1 MNSVN
6 RSNQIRS
13 GAPGARR
20 YSPIGSAAVPAAGLG
35 GVPPTDSC
43 TGTVREPAGEDPSPP
58 GCDATGACATSSRF
72 MRIALVV
79 VILCGLIIFALKAVA
94 QPAATNLNFNFFTT
108 TEITNV
114 QQIRLLATQIPN
126 ANYTFHLEGDV
137 WWAKPAEGR
146 FVLKDDSGAEE
157 LEMDLQGQP
166 LAAGQRVR
174 LEGNGTLIKTGTGF
188 KLGVK
193 GPVVD
198 NDGVH
203 IMVEKLGAVYLK
215 AGLNPL
221 RVEWFNRFD
230 KYGLKVEY
238 EGPDLPRQA
247 IPDSALFRKD
257 EKNGATNFGLD
268 FKCSEAFGET
278 LPDFD
283 SSAGFETGAVSNFSL
298 NVLTNYDHVGIC
310 YTGFLQVPRDG
321 LYVFYTT
328 SDDGSRLYV
337 GESLLRLKAIGQAS
351 FPRPEPLATRQKAG
365 ENNSAWVEAEGKVTF
380 ASEAGDGLE
389 LELNT
394 GIGQLRVEIAN
405 KAGLTPGVVLNRRIR
420 AVGFCQGVYDAEGRE
435 ASGVLLT
442 PGAGEIELLDSAPAT
457 TENTETNGTAL
468 PLLTTAT
475 EVHRL
480 KSEEAQRAYPV
491 KIRGVVTSTLPEHEA
506 FTIQDTTHGIYVI
519 DVSESRSDTPR
530 IGDYVEVAGV
540 SDPGQFA
547 PVVDASHVRIVGQ
560 GSMPEPVHPTWQQL
574 INGSL
579 DAQYVEIQAIL
590 TSVQT
595 NGVMLRTADGTIQ
608 TDIRVADGEPQDLA
622 RYEDA
627 LIRVRGCL
635 FATWDYVTR
644 RVKVGEIRINGGDIA
659 VDQPAPDDLF
669 STPAK
674 TASELLLFD
683 PQASVFQ
690 RVKVSG
696 QIVHIQEPEYFMMDG
711 NNGVRFILKHP
722 SDLQVGD
729 VVDAVGF
736 PELSTASPVLREA
749 VVRKR
754 SHAALPQP
762 RLLEAGD
769 LTRADLDSTRVK
781 IKAVLVDQRTTP
793 SEQALEM
800 RVGLRSFLA
809 RLTGR
814 NHTVLDIP
822 AGSKLELT
830 GTYASQGV
838 NQGVASFELLI
849 DSPPDVVVL
858 ARPPWWTLQK
868 LLIILGALACVLA
881 VTVLWITQLHREVAQ
896 RTAELEVQIQQ
907 RQRVEQEHAMEQ
919 ERGRI
924 AQDLHDELGSSLTE
938 ISMLGVRA
946 QAASTPSEK
955 RGAYLQQMSDK
966 ARQMVTALD
975 EIVWAMN
982 PTHNSVA
989 SMVSYFSIYAER
1001 FLGLANITW
1010 VLDGPFE
1017 ADHYA
1022 LDSRHRHQLFLA
1034 FKEALT
1040 NVVRHARATEVRL
1053 NIQMKQNQIRLTI
1066 SDNGRG
1072 WAEGDHTEEMD
1083 GVTNMKTR
1091 LQKLGGRFEIRSK
1104 AGAGTVVRFDVPLD

>member
-1 MNSVN
+1 MKSFSTS
-6 RSNQIRS
+6 RSRQTRS
-13 GAPGARR
+13 GFK
-20 YSPIGSAAVPAAGLG
+20 SPSVAMTP
-35 GVPPTDSC
+35 
-43 TGTVREPAGEDPSPP
+43 EDEFRKWRTSFSPL
-58 GCDATGACATSSRF
+58 R
-72 MRIALVV
+72 RIAAIFCALT
-79 VILCGLIIFALKAVA
+79 IIALKVVA
-94 QPAATNLNFNFFTT
+94 QPAAKNPVFNFSSS

-114 QQIRLLATQIPN
+114 HQIRLLATQIPS
-126 ANYTFHLEGDV
+126 ANYSFHLEGDV
-137 WWAKPAEGR
+137 WWASPAEGR

-157 LEMDLQGQP
+157 LEMDLQNQP
-166 LAAGQRVR
+166 VAHGQRIR
-174 LEGNGTLIKTGTGF
+174 LTGYGTVIKTASGF

-203 IMVEKLGAVYLK
+203 IMVEKSGAVFLK

-221 RVEWFNRFD
+221 RVEWFNGVD

-238 EGPDLPRQA
+238 EGPGLPRQK
-247 IPDSALFRKD
+247 IPDSALFRNQLDAKS
-257 EKNGATNFGLD
+257 GVTNLVNGLD
-268 FKCSEAFGET
+268 FKCAKAPGET

-283 SSAGFETGAVSNFSL
+283 SSAAFKIGVVSNFSL
-298 NVLTNYDHVGIC
+298 DVITHFDHVGIC
-310 YTGFLQVPRDG
+310 YTGFLRVPRDG

-328 SDDGSRLYV
+328 SDDGSRLFV
-337 GESLLRLKAIGQAS
+337 GKSLLRLSVIGPAS
-351 FPRPEPLATRQKAG
+351 FPRPAPLIAGQRPG
-365 ENNSAWVEAEGKVTF
+365 ENNGAWVEAEGRVTF
-380 ASEAGDGLE
+380 ASERANSLE

-394 GIGQLRVEIAN
+394 GVGRLRVEIAD
-405 KAGLTPGVVLNRRIR
+405 KSGLTPGLMLNHRIR
-420 AVGFCQGVYDAEGRE
+420 TVGFCQGTYDAEGRE
-435 ASGVLLT
+435 APGVLLT
-442 PGAGEIELLDSAPAT
+442 PTAGDIELLDSASA
-457 TENTETNGTAL
+457 TENTETNETTH
-468 PLLTTAT
+468 PLLTTAA

-480 KSEEAQRAYPV
+480 KREEAERSYPV

-506 FTIQDTTHGIYVI
+506 FTIQDTTRGIYVI
-519 DVSESRSDTPR
+519 DTSGSRSDMPR
-530 IGDYVEVAGV
+530 IGDYLEVEGV

-547 PVVDASHVRIVGQ
+547 PVVDASRVRIVGQ
-560 GSMPEPVHPTWQQL
+560 GSIPEPIRPTWQQL

-579 DAQYVEIQAIL
+579 DAQYVELQAIL

-595 NGVMLRTADGTIQ
+595 NGVTLRTADGTIL
-608 TDIRVADGEPQDLA
+608 TDIRVADGDPQDLT

-644 RVKVGEIRINGGDIA
+644 RVKVGEIRMNGADIA

-754 SHAALPQP
+754 SHAPLPP
-762 RLLEAGD
+762 ARLLEASD

-809 RLTGR
+809 RLTGT

-822 AGSKLELT
+822 AGSQLELT
-830 GTYASQGV
+830 GTYASQSV
-838 NQGVASFELLI
+838 NQSVASFELLV
-849 DSPPDVVVL
+849 DSPPDVVVVL

-868 LLIILGALACVLA
+868 LLIMLGALACVLA
-881 VTVLWITQLHREVAQ
+881 VTVLWITQLHRTVAQ
-896 RTAELEVQIQQ
+896 RTAELETQIRE

-946 QAASTPSEK
+946 QAVSTPAEK

-1001 FLGLANITW
+1001 FLGLANIAW

-1017 ADHYA
+1017 ADHCV

-1040 NVVRHARATEVRL
+1040 NVVRHSKASEVRL
-1053 NIQMKQNQIRLTI
+1053 NFQMKQNQIRLTI
-1066 SDNGRG
+1066 SDNGQG
-1072 WAEGDHTEEMD
+1072 WARGDQTEGMD
-1083 GVTNMKTR
+1083 GVINMRTR
-1091 LQKLGGRFEIRSK
+1091 LQKLGGRFEITSK
-1104 AGAGTVVRFDVPLD
+1104 TGAGTVVRFDVPLD